1 MSISRISLA
10 MLVILF
16 ITAITAAA
24 PGSGTIEGKVTY
36 TGTPAKPKV
45 IDMSKE
51 PSCAKMHSTPAT
63 TANAVTGPGNS
74 LEYVVVYISAGAT
87 GETTAPASAVTF
99 DQKGCEYLPHVVAL
113 QVGQEL
119 KIINSDQTSHNV
131 HAIAKANREWNKS
144 QTPGAPPLTEKFDKE
159 EFIPVKCN
167 VHPWMHGY
175 FAVLNTSHFA
185 VSGSDG
191 GYKLPNLPPGK
202 YTVSAWQESYGTQTQ
217 EITIAAGETK
227 TVNFVFQAKP
237 Y

>member
-1 MSISRISLA
+1 MNRISLT
-10 MLVILF
+10 MLVVLL

-119 KIINSDQTSHNV
+119 KITNSDQTSHNV

-144 QTPGAPPLTEKFDKE
+144 QTPGAAPITEKFDKE

-175 FAVLNTSHFA
+175 FAVLSTSHF
-185 VSGSDG
+185 VVTGSDG